1 MIKGMATLLLFQF
14 AGEAL
19 AASLRLPLSGPI
31 MGMALL
37 LVWLTLK
44 EGVDENL
51 ASAADGLL
59 ANMAVLFVPVGVG
72 VMIYLDLFLQH
83 WLFVAAAMLGATVT
97 VVAATALTAK
107 LLMRLR
113 PAAVRQ
119 A

>member
-19 AASLRLPLSGPI
+19 TAALRLPLSGPI

-37 LVWLTLK
+37 LAWLTLR
-44 EGVDENL
+44 ERADHDL
-51 ASAADGLL
+51 ASTADGLL

-72 VMIYLDLFLQH
+72 IMIYLDLFLQH
-83 WLFVAAAMLGATVT
+83 LLFVAAAILGATVA

-107 LLMRLR
+107 FLMRLR
-113 PAAVRQ
+113 PAAVRR